1 MTVLRDDNA
10 AGDYITEKML
20 ARRGHAPRGL
30 AEAYDEKSREVANP
44 EKGAGLFQLGLN
56 SLERINRRKGGVKN
70 FPGKSCVACHA

>member
-44 EKGAGLFQLGLN
+44 EKGAGLF
-56 SLERINRRKGGVKN
+56 
-70 FPGKSCVACHA
+70 